1 MKSMCCTGSI
11 QLKINFHNIYRMPQA
26 QCFIRICWVAR
37 LWIFL
42 SHLQCSA
49 LVTLKPAA
57 SNSKMH
63 AALFFICWVRTP
75 DPLRGDDS
83 RPPAA
88 SWCQWRRDALRHLK
102 RERTHRTAITT
113 IHSPSHLVAA
123 AHAYNVT
130 GGATCK
136 RCPNKWQP
144 HTRFVSELPVLM
156 TFTSHLVPRTFGK
169 SLRFLPLDRF
179 HLHRET
185 SRKRNLMHI

>member
-11 QLKINFHNIYRMPQA
+11 QFKINFHNIYRMPQA

-42 SHLQCSA
+42 SHLQRSA

-88 SWCQWRRDALRHLK
+88 SWYQWRRDALRHLK
-102 RERTHRTAITT
+102 RENASNCYHNNSFPIT
-113 IHSPSHLVAA
+113 SAGA
-123 AHAYNVT
+123 
-130 GGATCK
+130 ATCN
-136 RCPNKWQP
+136 RFPNKWQP
-144 HTRFVSELPVLM
+144 HTRFVSELPADM
-156 TFTSHLVPRTFGK
+156 TFILYLVPRTCGK
-169 SLRFLPLDRF
+169 SLRFLLLLEHF
-179 HLHRET
+179 HLHTET
-185 SRKRNLMHI
+185 SRTRNLMHI